1 MNTGELYVVATP
13 IGNLQDFTRRACQV
27 LQAVDLILV
36 EDTRHSTR
44 LFNYYD
50 IHTPLKAF
58 HEHNEQQLISEV
70 VGKLRN
76 GASVALV
83 SDAGTPLINDPGFQL
98 VRTAHAEG
106 IRVVPVPGA
115 SAVIAALSVAGLPT
129 DRFVYEG
136 FLPAKPV
143 ARKKRL
149 EGLSMERRTLIFYEV
164 PHRITAT
171 LADMITCLGEER
183 LATLAKELTKQ
194 FESVRHD
201 RLPALKNWLEEDAD
215 RCRGEF
221 VLILQGNTHQAVDD
235 DEAARVLQILL
246 QKVSVRDASNLAAK
260 ILGDNKNR
268 LYQLALTLSKK
279 TT

>member
-36 EDTRHSTR
+36 EDTRHSAR

-76 GASVALV
+76 GESIALV

-106 IRVVPVPGA
+106 IRVIPVPGA
-115 SAVIAALSVAGLPT
+115 SAAIAALSVAGLPT

-149 EGLSMERRTLIFYEV
+149 EELSMERRTLIFYEV

-201 RLPALKNWLEEDAD
+201 RLPALKYWLEEDAD

-235 DEAARVLQILL
+235 DEAVRVLQILL